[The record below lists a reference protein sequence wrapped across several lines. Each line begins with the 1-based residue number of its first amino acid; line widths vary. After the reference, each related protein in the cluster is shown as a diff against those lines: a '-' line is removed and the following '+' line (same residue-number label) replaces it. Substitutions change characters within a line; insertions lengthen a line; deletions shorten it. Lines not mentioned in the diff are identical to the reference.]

1 MAHEMEK
8 FTLIAPWS
16 FKCIITHSLIIHC
29 SMDHPPFFNSNESHK
44 SQYARMLFLSSA
56 GKRSNIAAQREI
68 TVTCCVFVDEKGVR
82 NGLFTIPVDIYH
94 GS

>member
-16 FKCIITHSLIIHC
+16 FKCIITHSLIIHWSERPSPSFSIQMSPINLSMLEC
-29 SMDHPPFFNSNESHK
+29 SFCHPPEK
-44 SQYARMLFLSSA
+44 EVTLL
-56 GKRSNIAAQREI
+56 QREI